1 MVLGGGAFGKWLEL
15 DEVTGTPLS
24 WMGLVPLWES
34 PKSLLLLSAL
44 LPWGYEKLA
53 VWSLEKHS
61 LQNRTL
67 PAPWSPTPSLQSLS
81 KFLWFISH
89 PVCGTLFEQP
99 QLIKIVLEIKI
110 YAHLSLSFRL
120 LPTWIFISQGPALE
134 TFISDLSLRN
144 GPFTVHLPLRTVLI
158 FPSIFLK

>member
-24 WMGLVPLWES
+24 WMGLVPFE
-34 PKSLLLLSAL
+34 SLLRACFSSLLSSL
-44 LPWGYEKLA
+44 WGYEKLA
-53 VWSLEKHS
+53 VCSLEKHS

-67 PAPWSPTPSLQSLS
+67 PTPWSPTPSLQSLS

-89 PVCGTLFEQP
+89 PVCGTLFELP

-110 YAHLSLSFRL
+110 YARLSLSFRL
-120 LPTWIFISQGPALE
+120 LPTWLFISQDPALE
-134 TFISDLSLRN
+134 TFSSDFSLRN